1 MKQRLIESLKKANA
15 ELKNIPEINE
25 ATICSLANYLIKN
38 GVIVPPCKFGDTVY
52 VIPSKANYGIN
63 VVNGFEHLNKVYEQ
77 KVCKVEIYANN
88 KYLLSTCDGMQSVH
102 SDLFNETWFL
112 SKEEAEQKL
121 VNYKSSKYDIERKE
135 E

>member
-1 MKQRLIESLKKANA
+1 MKERLVELICNCPSKIMGANMFLEKISLDLADYLIE
-15 ELKNIPEINE
+15 
-25 ATICSLANYLIKN
+25 N

-63 VVNGFEHLNKVYEQ
+63 VINGFGHLNKVYEQ

-102 SDLFNETWFL
+102 SDLFKETWFL
-112 SKEEAEQKL
+112 SREEAEAKL
-121 VNYKSSKYDIERKE
+121 KERKE
-135 E
+135 DKK